1 MSKIELYVNDTLVD
15 VMPDFNWALNYQV
28 SDISQPEKRQANY
41 SKTVSLPSSKTNNSL
56 FGHLYNLDS
65 YIENATTTNFTPD
78 YNPNLKTSAVL
89 YIDGIEQFRGIIQLM
104 SVTRLDNLDIVY
116 NCQLVGELI
125 DLFQRI
131 GDEYLTDLDF
141 SEFNHA
147 WTQTNIENSWDTSI
161 VENGGSTAFALGNG
175 YVYPHIDY
183 GFGSSV
189 TNFSYLNYRP
199 AIYVKE
205 YVDKIFESAGFTY
218 DSDFLTSTDFESL
231 VVPFTGGTF
240 QLSADD
246 IADRLF
252 AASRTGTPQS
262 FTTTATVVFNTET
275 NDPSS
280 QYNTGTGIFTVG
292 VGLDANYNFY
302 VEVQPRIVL
311 TPATSGVA
319 MYALHDY
326 RASAIIQADTGS
338 GYTNVNLGFNTWR
351 VDQFTTSTDSDTD
364 GTWINQ
370 INGVGDG
377 IIRMNSGNLSLFAG
391 ANVRVRVSVT
401 KIPSSNPAITIPIY
415 NGKGITDYFYAS
427 GTYYTGAED
436 YTVKTGSEF
445 KNNINSAEYVYGN
458 TINMNSVV
466 PQSVKQKDF
475 LLWLIRM
482 FNLYIKQDEETQN
495 RLIIEP
501 RDDFYTSTV
510 ADWSGKLDISNPMDI
525 KPMGELEGKRYIFR
539 YKDDKDYFNTLYQDE
554 WRETY
559 GQRTIDVTNDFLRD
573 DKVIEVGFSATPS
586 VGNTVNSMV
595 YPRILSIDDNGVV
608 KTTSV
613 NIRILYY
620 SGIVALDGSYA
631 IDYPSGSSSYTE
643 YPYAAHLDN
652 PYSPTIDLSFGVP
665 AEIYWT
671 SAWGAIAYTNANL
684 VNKYWKQQIDETT
697 DRNSKIVTAYFN
709 LHPLDILSLDFSK
722 LYYFDKQYFRL
733 NRVIDYNPIQP
744 QLTKCEFLK
753 LIGGVPFSGTTTN
766 VDGEKGDNK
775 PQFAKPYRG
784 NGNNGKRADLNISG
798 NNNRIA
804 ESAQGVTIN
813 GDDNAIGEGVDAV
826 FITGSGNNVGSSSGV
841 SITGDGN
848 IVLASNN
855 VTLINTNNKT
865 VTGVN
870 NTVFVDGI
878 AMYGEFSHEHI
889 TSGKSGD
896 FEHRVLLCDA
906 TSSNLVIELPA
917 PEDYMGYSVIV
928 KKVDLS
934 SNYVRINASNNGST
948 VDGSN
953 YKDITDQYTSY
964 EVYSDGEE
972 WHVLLDYDPSAGG
985 GGGGLTFSEVLR
997 ITSIGI

>member
-1 MSKIELYVNDTLVD
+1 MGKIELYVNDTLVD
-15 VMPDFNWALNYQV
+15 VMPDFSWALNYQV

-41 SKTVSLPSSKTNNSL
+41 SKTVTLPSSKTNNAL

-78 YNPNLKTSAVL
+78 YNPNLKASAVL

-104 SVTRLDNLDIVY
+104 NVVRTDNLDIVY
-116 NCQLVGELI
+116 NCQLIGELI

-183 GFGSSV
+183 GFSSSV

-218 DSDFLTSTDFESL
+218 ESDFITSTDFESL
-231 VVPFTGGTF
+231 IVPFSGGAF
-240 QLSADD
+240 QLSSDD

-252 AASRTGTPQS
+252 AAERTGSAQS
-262 FTTTATVVFNTET
+262 FTTSATIVFNTET
-275 NDPSS
+275 SDPSS
-280 QYNTGTGIFTVG
+280 QYNTGTGVFTVG
-292 VGLDANYNFY
+292 AGLDANYNFF
-302 VEVQPRIVL
+302 VEVNPRIVL

-326 RASAIIQADTGS
+326 RVVVILQVDTGS
-338 GYTNVNLGFNTWR
+338 GYSTVNSGFSTWR
-351 VDQFTTSTDSDTD
+351 VSQFTTSTDSDTD

-370 INGVGDG
+370 INSVGDG
-377 IIRMNSGNLSLFAG
+377 VVRMNSGNLSLFAG
-391 ANVRVRVSVT
+391 AKVRVRVSVN
-401 KIPSSNPAITIPIY
+401 KLPSSNPAITIPIY
-415 NGKGITDYFYAS
+415 NAKGATDYFYVS
-427 GTYYTGAED
+427 GNYYTGTEA
-436 YTVKTGSEF
+436 YTVKTGSAF
-445 KNNINSAEYVYGN
+445 QNNINSAEYVYGN

-466 PQSVKQKDF
+466 PQNVKQKDF

-482 FNLYIKQDEETQN
+482 FNLYIKQDDETPN

-501 RDDFYTSTV
+501 RDDFYTSEV
-510 ADWSGKLDISNPMDI
+510 ADWSDKLDISNPMDI

-539 YKDDKDYFNTLYQDE
+539 YKEDKDYFNSLYQDE
-554 WRETY
+554 WRESY
-559 GQRTIDVTNDFLRD
+559 GQRTIDITNDFLRD

-608 KTTSV
+608 KTTSA

-620 SGIVALDGSYA
+620 AGLKSVTGSYA
-631 IDYPSGSSSYTE
+631 IDYPSASTSYTD
-643 YPYAAHLDN
+643 YAFAGHIDN
-652 PYSPTIDLSFGVP
+652 ANAPNIDLSFGVP

-684 VNKYWKQQIDETT
+684 VNKYWKKQIDETT
-697 DRNSKIVTAYFN
+697 DRNSKLVTAYFN

-733 NRVIDYNPIQP
+733 NRVIDYNPTQP

-753 LIGGVPFSGTTTN
+753 LIGGVPFSGTSTN

-798 NNNRIA
+798 NGNKVA
-804 ESAQGVTIN
+804 ESAQGITIN
-813 GDDNAIGEGVDAV
+813 GDENFIGEGVQSV
-826 FITGSGNNVGSSSGV
+826 FVTGTGNNIGASSGV
-841 SITGDGN
+841 SVTGDGN
-848 IVLASNN
+848 AVISCSN
-855 VTLINTNNKT
+855 VTLINTNNKI
-865 VTGVN
+865 VTGIN

-889 TSGKSGD
+889 TSAKSSD
-896 FEHRVLLCDA
+896 FEHRILLCDA
-906 TSSNLVIELPA
+906 TSSNLTIELPA
-917 PEDYMGYSVIV
+917 PEDYTGYSVIV
-928 KKVDLS
+928 KKVDS
-934 SNYVRINASNNGST
+934 SGNYVRIDASINGST
-948 VDGSN
+948 LDGAN
-953 YKDITDQYTSY
+953 YIDITDQYTSY

-972 WHVLLDYDPSAGG
+972 WHVLLDYDTSAGG
-985 GGGGLTFSEVLR
+985 GGGGGGNTYFPS
-997 ITSIGI
+997 GW